1 MVYLGRTVE
10 STHTFGA
17 SDNIKGKGL
26 GIGGGFD
33 YTIDKRINPGNFTT
47 T

>member
-10 STHTFGA
+10 ATYTFGA

-26 GIGGGFD
+26 GKGGGLV
-33 YTIDKRINPGNFTT
+33 KRINPGNFITT
-47 T
+47 